1 MIDVDERIVFTREL
15 ISGSEIDLGVFFV
28 NGDEF
33 DDFKSCFDAK
43 SSLFVSLSF
52 LGDRPTTSLPFGEY
66 WRLFKARLERT
77 LNR

>member
-1 MIDVDERIVFTREL
+1 MIAADPNMIDVDERIVFTREL

-43 SSLFVSLSF
+43 SSF
-52 LGDRPTTSLPFGEY
+52 L
-66 WRLFKARLERT
+66 
-77 LNR
+77 